1 MANDK
6 GDHLLQFQGLNI
18 QLDDTIPETTKLLIK
33 KKIIQALIKDK
44 LIKMKVMSDNESL
57 TKQNSIIEAKNED
70 EDDNS
75 DGLEKDQ
82 TKDVKD
88 DKATEKDIKEV
99 IIEDI
104 KVQGQDKE

>member
-1 MANDK
+1 
-6 GDHLLQFQGLNI
+6 
-18 QLDDTIPETTKLLIK
+18 
-33 KKIIQALIKDK
+33 
-44 LIKMKVMSDNESL
+44 MKVMSDNESL

-104 KVQGQDKE
+104 KV